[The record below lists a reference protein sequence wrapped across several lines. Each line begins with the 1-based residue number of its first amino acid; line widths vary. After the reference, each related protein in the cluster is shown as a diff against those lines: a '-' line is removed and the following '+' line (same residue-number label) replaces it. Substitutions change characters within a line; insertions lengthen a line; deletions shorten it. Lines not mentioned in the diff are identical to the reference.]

1 MLYALLRSIAGIAL
15 RWFYRRIDV
24 EGLERLP
31 RHVPLLLVV
40 NHPNALVDAMLVA
53 WAIPRRVV
61 LTAKAPLFE
70 NRALAPLLRWIGV
83 VPLVRSADV
92 RASVSSETLDPRRNA
107 RA

>member
-31 RHVPLLLVV
+31 RKAPLLLVR

-53 WAIPRRVV
+53 WAVPRRVV
-61 LTAKAPLFE
+61 LTAKATLFE
-70 NRALAPLLRWIGV
+70 NPVLGAFLGWVGV
-83 VPLVRSADV
+83 VPLMRAKDV
-92 RASVSSETLDPRRNA
+92 RDGTAAQTTDPRRNA
-107 RA
+107 